1 VAGPLAHADVPRAL
15 ADLDLLVVPSVWEE
29 NAPFVIREALS
40 LGVPVVASDL
50 GGMAEMVEH
59 GRNGLLFPPG
69 DARAL
74 ARALRRLVDEPL
86 LLDRLRAGIGPVR
99 SLEED
104 AGWTREQYRRLAA
117 STGVESHA

>member
-1 VAGPLAHADVPRAL
+1 
-15 ADLDLLVVPSVWEE
+15 
-29 NAPFVIREALS
+29 
-40 LGVPVVASDL
+40 
-50 GGMAEMVEH
+50 MAEMVEH

-74 ARALRRLVDEPL
+74 ERALRRLVDEPL

-104 AGWTREQYRRLAA
+104 AAWTREQYRRLAA
-117 STGVESHA
+117 SSGVEAHA